1 MFLWFKKLQQKFNV
15 WHARRTTAI
24 SEKGQYAAYYI
35 MDKYLLE
42 TNPNNYI
49 ATYEDELINIVEKKM
64 IMVGF
69 FEHFAVLEQLEVRHN
84 IAAFFALVKLLIFS
98 SNEEREKM
106 YDYLKDYK
114 NLSILKEYVKRNIIF

>member
-15 WHARRTTAI
+15 WHARKTTVI

-35 MDKYLLE
+35 MDKYLLK
-42 TNPNNYI
+42 TNPDNYI

-69 FEHFAVLEQLEVRHN
+69 FEHFDVLEEPEVRHN
-84 IAAFFALVKLLIFS
+84 IAAFFALVKLLIFAS
-98 SNEEREKM
+98 DEEREKM
-106 YDYLKDYK
+106 YEYLKDYE
-114 NLSILKEYVKRNIIF
+114 NLFMLKEYVRRNIIF